1 MSKVRVLVLRSP
13 GTNCDAET
21 AFAFEQAG
29 ATATRVHVNRLIGG
43 DQRLADYQVLALPG
57 GFSYGDDISA
67 GKVLANELRL
77 RLGDEVRRFI
87 DGGGLILGICNGFQT
102 LVKSGIFSGSSA
114 GAAQPFTLT
123 DNDSARFE
131 CRWVNLAVNQ
141 DSPCV
146 FTRGIE
152 RMALP
157 VAHAE
162 GKVIIG
168 DGGALPERNT
178 VLFYTD
184 EEGNRGAGFP
194 YNPNGSDGDIAGVCD
209 DTGRVF
215 ALMPH
220 PERFIRRTQH
230 PQWTRHGGRDTGD
243 GFRIFQN
250 AVDWAGS
257 R

>member
-1 MSKVRVLVLRSP
+1 MSKVRVLLLRAP
-13 GTNCDAET
+13 GTNCDVET

-29 ATATRVHVNRLIGG
+29 ALATTVHVNRLIEG
-43 DQRLADYQVLALPG
+43 DERLADYQILAIPG

-77 RLGDEVRRFI
+77 RLGDEVHRFVE
-87 DGGGLILGICNGFQT
+87 GGGLILGICNGFQV
-102 LVKSGIFSGSSA
+102 LVKSGIFSGPSA
-114 GAAQPFTLT
+114 ENTQPFTLS

-131 CRWVNLAVNQ
+131 CRWVNLAVNPE
-141 DSPCV
+141 SPCV
-146 FTRGIE
+146 FTQGIE

-162 GKVIIG
+162 DKVIIG
-168 DGGALPERNT
+168 DSSLPESNLA
-178 VLFYTD
+178 LFYTD
-184 EEGNRGAGFP
+184 EQGNRAAGYP
-194 YNPNGSDGDIAGVCD
+194 HNPNGSDLDIAGVCD

-230 PQWTRHGGRDTGD
+230 PQWTRRGRPDTGD

-250 AVDWAGS
+250 AVNWAAGA
-257 R
+257 

>member
-1 MSKVRVLVLRSP
+1 MSKVKVLILRAP
-13 GTNCDAET
+13 GTNCDVET

-29 ATATRVHVNRLIGG
+29 AETTRAHINRLIGG
-43 DQRLADYQVLALPG
+43 DAHLADYRILALPG

-77 RLGDEVRRFI
+77 GLGDEIRRFI
-87 DGGGLILGICNGFQT
+87 AGGGLILGICNGFQT
-102 LVKSGIFSGSSA
+102 LVKSGFFA
-114 GAAQPFTLT
+114 GPAGGDAQPFTLT
-123 DNDSARFE
+123 DNDTARYE
-131 CRWVNLAVNQ
+131 CRWVNLAVNP

-152 RMALP
+152 RMELP

-162 GKVIIG
+162 GKIVVAAE
-168 DGGALPERNT
+168 DSLPDRNA

-184 EEGNRGAGFP
+184 EDGKRGAGFP
-194 YNPNGSDGDIAGVCD
+194 HNPNGSDRDIAGVCD
-209 DTGRVF
+209 ETGRVF

-230 PQWTRHGGRDTGD
+230 PRWTRRGGPEAGD

-250 AVDWAGS
+250 AVDWAKS
-257 R
+257 N

>member
-1 MSKVRVLVLRSP
+1 M
-13 GTNCDAET
+13 
-21 AFAFEQAG
+21 
-29 ATATRVHVNRLIGG
+29 
-43 DQRLADYQVLALPG
+43 
-57 GFSYGDDISA
+57 
-67 GKVLANELRL
+67 LANELRL
-77 RLGDEVRRFI
+77 GLGDEVRRFI
-87 DGGGLILGICNGFQT
+87 DGGGLILGICNGFQA
-102 LVKSGIFSGSSA
+102 LVKSGIFSGLSPED
-114 GAAQPFTLT
+114 AQPFTLT

-162 GKVIIG
+162 GKVII
-168 DGGALPERNT
+168 DDNGALPERNT

-184 EEGNRGAGFP
+184 EQGNRGAGFP
-194 YNPNGSDGDIAGVCD
+194 HNPNGSECDIAGVCD
-209 DTGRVF
+209 DSGHVF

-230 PQWTRHGGRDTGD
+230 PQWTRRGDGDPGD
-243 GFRIFQN
+243 GFRIFQS

-257 R
+257 L

>member
-1 MSKVRVLVLRSP
+1 LSKVRVLLLRAP
-13 GTNCDAET
+13 GTNCDVET

-29 ATATRVHVNRLIGG
+29 ALTTTAHVNRLIDG
-43 DQRLADYQVLALPG
+43 DERLADYQILAIPG

-87 DGGGLILGICNGFQT
+87 DGGGLILGICNGFQA
-102 LVKSGIFSGSSA
+102 LVKSGFFSAPSA
-114 GAAQPFTLT
+114 ENTQPFTLT
-123 DNDSARFE
+123 DNDSACFE
-131 CRWVNLAVNQ
+131 CRWVNLAVNPESQ
-141 DSPCV
+141 CV

-162 GKVIIG
+162 GKVVVE
-168 DGGALPERNT
+168 DDAMPERNMA
-178 VLFYTD
+178 LFYTD
-184 EEGNRGAGFP
+184 EHGNREAGYP
-194 YNPNGSDGDIAGVCD
+194 HNPNGSDLDIAGVCD

-230 PQWTRHGGRDTGD
+230 PRWTRLDGPETGD
-243 GFRIFQN
+243 GLRIFQN
-250 AVDWAGS
+250 AVDWATS
-257 R
+257 S

>member
-1 MSKVRVLVLRSP
+1 MSRARVLVLRAP
-13 GTNCDAET
+13 GTNCDGET

-29 ATATRVHVNRLIGG
+29 ATATQVHVNRLIGG
-43 DQRLADYQVLALPG
+43 DERLADYQILALPG

-77 RLGDEVRRFI
+77 GLGDEVRRFV

-114 GAAQPFTLT
+114 ANTQPFTLT
-123 DNDSARFE
+123 DNDTARFE

-168 DGGALPERNT
+168 DDALPERNT

-184 EEGNRGAGFP
+184 EHGNRGVGFP
-194 YNPNGSDGDIAGVCD
+194 HNPNGSDLDIAGVCD

-230 PQWTRHGGRDTGD
+230 PQWIRRGGPDSGD
-243 GFRIFQN
+243 GCRIFQN
-250 AVDWAGS
+250 AVDWVGS
-257 R
+257 L

>member
-1 MSKVRVLVLRSP
+1 MSKVRVLVLRAP
-13 GTNCDAET
+13 GTNCDGET

-29 ATATRVHVNRLIGG
+29 ATATQVHVNRLIGG
-43 DQRLADYQVLALPG
+43 DERLADYQILALPG

-77 RLGDEVRRFI
+77 GLGDEVRRFV

-102 LVKSGIFSGSSA
+102 LVKSGIFSGPSVED
-114 GAAQPFTLT
+114 AQPFTLS
-123 DNDSARFE
+123 DNDTARFE

-162 GKVIIG
+162 GKVIVG
-168 DGGALPERNT
+168 DDALSEENA

-184 EEGNRGAGFP
+184 EQGNRGAGFP
-194 YNPNGSDGDIAGVCD
+194 HNPNGSDRDIAGVCD

-230 PQWTRHGGRDTGD
+230 PQWTRRGGGDPGD
-243 GFRIFQN
+243 GFRIFRN

-257 R
+257 L

>member
-1 MSKVRVLVLRSP
+1 MSKVRVLLLRAP
-13 GTNCDAET
+13 GTNCDVET

-29 ATATRVHVNRLIGG
+29 AVTTTAHVNRLVGG
-43 DQRLADYQVLALPG
+43 DERLADYRILVIPG

-67 GKVLANELRL
+67 GKVLANKLRI

-102 LVKSGIFSGSSA
+102 LVKSGIFSGPSA
-114 GAAQPFTLT
+114 ESVQPFTLM

-131 CRWVNLAVNQ
+131 CRWVNLAVNP
-141 DSPCV
+141 DSHCV
-146 FTRGIE
+146 FTKGIE

-168 DGGALPERNT
+168 GDALPEGNT

-184 EEGNRGAGFP
+184 EQGNRGAGFP
-194 YNPNGSDGDIAGVCD
+194 HNPNGSDLDIAGVCD

-230 PQWTRHGGRDTGD
+230 PQWTRRSGSDTGD

-250 AVDWAGS
+250 AVDWAG
-257 R
+257 RA